1 MKKTNKKKPYI
12 IAAGCGLLAFL
23 LSLILRGSPF
33 QYDYFDDE
41 INPDS
46 GTEVDSSGNVKLYD
60 AMYFKVSEYFGS
72 FDIPSD
78 PVLISNYNRLIIDLD
93 LVRANFGE
101 AVKIVEGYNPIKD
114 KYAQCI
120 AVALQ
125 PLGGKTAWQL
135 YDFMQKQIKANHI
148 NAGTLYGSK
157 GLVFYVQTGTYSD
170 LGFI

>member
-1 MKKTNKKKPYI
+1 MKNKDQKKPYV
-12 IAAGCGLLAFL
+12 IAAVCGLLAFL

-41 INPDS
+41 ISPDS
-46 GTEVDSSGNVKLYD
+46 GTGVDSSGNIKLYD
-60 AMYFKVSEYFGS
+60 AIYFKVSEYFGS
-72 FDIPSD
+72 FDIPVD

-93 LVRANFGE
+93 LVRANFGS
-101 AVKIVEGYNPIKD
+101 AIKIIEGYTPVKD
-114 KYAQCI
+114 KYSQCI

-135 YDFMQKQIKANHI
+135 YDLMRKQIKANHI

-157 GLVFYVQTGTYSD
+157 GSVFYVQTGTYSD